1 MRKFGIGLL
10 ILFVACVVGVLLLVS
25 AFQPPDPPR
34 PLSSD
39 FVLEGVTVVNPGSD
53 LILEARVVVSNG
65 VISEIGD
72 GVSAGESDIATR
84 FTGAYILPGLVDM
97 HTHLPPANILEL
109 TPYFSLLY
117 LAHGVTSVRD
127 AGDVDGTGAPA
138 AREGIDSGAFP
149 GPRIFSAGPFVTTGE
164 ARWPNS
170 VLLNSPADAK
180 IAVTQIRDQGHTV
193 IKSYENL
200 SVDMLRALESAADE
214 LGLEVMGHV
223 PDELAYEEAL
233 IRDVQHFLGVPRPE
247 KLAAHGMLDRI
258 VDWSSVDD
266 ARMEEIVEVTLQH
279 ELANTPTLVSL
290 QRVGTYQSFSEV
302 YDDPT
307 LALLPDFYLSVVWH
321 PERGIPVYRN
331 LDDSFFEKQA
341 DALLKKIRLVKKLHD
356 AGARLH
362 LGTDTQ
368 QPFVVPGVSVH
379 EEMAL
384 FADAGVP
391 MESVWKYATADA
403 GQALKIAGLGTI
415 AEGAPADMLIFR
427 ENPIEDLSALDTL
440 EAVVVDGQLYL
451 KEDLDKKVAEFRNHY
466 ASFPVKQLAAF
477 FAQRAVNKAAQN
489 FQN

>member
-1 MRKFGIGLL
+1 MKKLGIAILVLIIMCAICGL
-10 ILFVACVVGVLLLVS
+10 VVVL
-25 AFQPPDPPR
+25 AFQPPDPPK
-34 PLSSD
+34 PLSSE
-39 FVLEGVTVVNPGSD
+39 FVLEDVTVVNPGSGQNVQ
-53 LILEARVVVSNG
+53 ARVVVSNG
-65 VISEIGD
+65 VISDIEN
-72 GVSAGESDIATR
+72 GVSVGDSDIATR
-84 FTGAYILPGLVDM
+84 FSGAYVLPGLIDM

-117 LAHGVTSVRD
+117 LSHGVTSVRD
-127 AGDVDGTGAPA
+127 AGDVDGTGTPA
-138 AREGIDSGAFP
+138 AKEGIESGAFP

-170 VLLNSPADAK
+170 VLMDSAADAK
-180 IAVTQIRDQGHTV
+180 RAVIEIRDQGHTV

-200 SVDMLRALESAADE
+200 SVEMLRAVEAAADE

-223 PDELAYEEAL
+223 PDDLAYEDAL

-247 KLAAHGMLDRI
+247 KLAAPGMLDRI

-266 ARMEEIVEVTLQH
+266 ARMNEIVAVTLQH
-279 ELANTPTLVSL
+279 NLANTPTLVSL
-290 QRVGTYQSFSEV
+290 RRVGDYESFSEV

-341 DALLKKIRLVKKLHD
+341 NALLKKKRLVKKLHD

-368 QPFVVPGVSVH
+368 QPFVVPGASVH

-384 FADAGVP
+384 FAEAGVP
-391 MESVWKYATADA
+391 IETIWKYTTADA
-403 GQALKIAGLGTI
+403 GPALKTAGLGTI
-415 AEGAPADMLIFR
+415 AKGAPADILIFR
-427 ENPIEDLSALDTL
+427 ENPVEDLSAFDTL
-440 EAVVVDGQLYL
+440 EAVVVDGQLYS
-451 KEDLDKKVAEFRNHY
+451 KEDLDTKVDEFRDHY

-477 FAQRAVNKAAQN
+477 FAQRAVDKAAQN
-489 FQN
+489 FNN